1 MSREGGFRQRSVFG
15 GAARVKDPIHSG
27 TADGGMLSAVKDELS
42 GGMASRSLFLSLS
55 LSVPLSL
62 FLSRFAGGSE
72 RGGEMRRGETR

>member
-1 MSREGGFRQRSVFG
+1 VFG

-42 GGMASRSLFLSLS
+42 GGMASRSLFVS

-62 FLSRFAGGSE
+62 CLSFTLALRVGV
-72 RGGEMRRGETR
+72 RGEVR